1 LIRGSSTL
9 EEAGEMIDI
18 ERKKVLIRDSY
29 GGDALTPEPESYG
42 KMVWRRFRKH
52 KLAMVGLYILLFMYA
67 LAIFAPLLAT
77 QSYEAVD
84 PPNKLKPPSMEHF
97 MGTDHIGRDVF
108 SRVIWGS
115 RISLSVGFVAA
126 AVAVALGVLIGSTA
140 AYFGGRVDDML
151 MRFTEIIM
159 AFPTF
164 FLLLTIVSI
173 VERSIFNIML
183 VIGLTSWPSLARM
196 VRGQILSLREQE
208 FTEAARALGA
218 TDARII
224 FRHILPNAMAPV
236 IVSTTMRIGGA
247 ILSESSLSFLGLG
260 VPEPYPSWGSI
271 LNAGR
276 TYLLQAPWITTFPG
290 IFIFLTVLAFNYVG
304 DGLRDALDPRLKD

>member
-1 LIRGSSTL
+1 ML
-9 EEAGEMIDI
+9 ELE
-18 ERKKVLIRDSY
+18 KKRILLRDSY

-42 KMVWRRFRKH
+42 RMVWRRFKKH
-52 KLAMVGLYILLFMYA
+52 KLAMAGLYVLIFMYA
-67 LAIFAPLLAT
+67 LAIFAPMIAT

-84 PPNKLKPPSMEHF
+84 PPNKLKPPSREHL
-97 MGTDHIGRDVF
+97 MGTDHVGRDVF

-126 AVAVALGVLIGSTA
+126 AVAVTLGVLVGATA
-140 AYFGGRVDDML
+140 AYFGGWVDDIL
-151 MRFTEIIM
+151 MRFTEIVM

-173 VERSIFNIML
+173 LERSIFNIML

-218 TDARII
+218 SDARII

-236 IVSTTMRIGGA
+236 IVSATMRIGGA

-260 VPEPYPSWGSI
+260 VPEPFPSWGSI

-276 TYLLQAPWITTFPG
+276 NYLLQAPWITTFPG
-290 IFIFLTVLAFNYVG
+290 TFIFLTVLAFNYVG

>member
-1 LIRGSSTL
+1 MSK
-9 EEAGEMIDI
+9 A
-18 ERKKVLIRDSY
+18 ERQNDVARTNF
-29 GGDALTPEPESYG
+29 GGDAMTPEPESYG

-52 KLAMVGLYILLFMYA
+52 KLAMAGLYILLFMYA
-67 LAIFAPLLAT
+67 LAIFAPFLAT

-84 PPNKLKPPSMEHF
+84 PPNKLRSPSREHL
-97 MGTDHIGRDVF
+97 MGTDNIGRDVF
-108 SRVIWGS
+108 SRVVWGS

-126 AVAVALGVLIGSTA
+126 AVAVTLGVVVGSTA
-140 AYFGGRVDDML
+140 AYFGGRVDDIL
-151 MRFTEIIM
+151 MRVTEIVM

-183 VIGLTSWPSLARM
+183 VIGFTSWPSLARM

-218 TDARII
+218 GDARII

>member
-1 LIRGSSTL
+1 MAQTAPDNDRVRANS
-9 EEAGEMIDI
+9 
-18 ERKKVLIRDSY
+18 
-29 GGDALTPEPESYG
+29 GGDAMMPEPESYG
-42 KMVWRRFRKH
+42 KMVWRRFKKH
-52 KLAMVGLYILLFMYA
+52 KLAMAGLYILVFMYT
-67 LAIFAPLLAT
+67 LAIFAPFLAT
-77 QSYEAVD
+77 QSYEVVD
-84 PPNKLKPPSMEHF
+84 PPNKLLPPSREHL
-97 MGTDHIGRDVF
+97 MGTDNIGRDVF
-108 SRVIWGS
+108 SRVVWGS
-115 RISLSVGFVAA
+115 RISLAVGFVAA
-126 AVAVALGVLIGSTA
+126 AVAVALGVLVGSTA
-140 AYFGGRVDDML
+140 AYFGGRVDDIL
-151 MRFTEIIM
+151 MRFTEIVM

-183 VIGLTSWPSLARM
+183 VIGFTSWPSLARM

-218 TDARII
+218 TDVRII

-236 IVSTTMRIGGA
+236 IVSTTIRIGGA

-260 VPEPYPSWGSI
+260 VPEPFPSWGSI
-271 LNAGR
+271 LSAGR

>member
-1 LIRGSSTL
+1 LTICSCGSPKS
-9 EEAGEMIDI
+9 
-18 ERKKVLIRDSY
+18 S
-29 GGDALTPEPESYG
+29 
-42 KMVWRRFRKH
+42 WR
-52 KLAMVGLYILLFMYA
+52 
-67 LAIFAPLLAT
+67 
-77 QSYEAVD
+77 
-84 PPNKLKPPSMEHF
+84 
-97 MGTDHIGRDVF
+97 
-108 SRVIWGS
+108 
-115 RISLSVGFVAA
+115 
-126 AVAVALGVLIGSTA
+126 
-140 AYFGGRVDDML
+140 
-151 MRFTEIIM
+151 
-159 AFPTF
+159 FPTF

-183 VIGLTSWPSLARM
+183 VIGFTSWPSLARM

-218 TDARII
+218 SDARII

>member
-1 LIRGSSTL
+1 MAIPEEKHLLQRSHFGGS
-9 EEAGEMIDI
+9 
-18 ERKKVLIRDSY
+18 
-29 GGDALTPEPESYG
+29 ALTPEPESYG
-42 KMVWRRFRKH
+42 RMVWRRFRKH
-52 KLAMVGLYILLFMYA
+52 KLAMAGLYVLLFMYA
-67 LAIFAPLLAT
+67 LAALAPVLAT
-77 QSYEAVD
+77 HSYEQVD
-84 PPNKLKPPSMEHF
+84 PPSKLLSPSREHLL
-97 MGTDHIGRDVF
+97 GTDNIGRDVF
-108 SRVIWGS
+108 SRLLWGS
-115 RISLSVGFVAA
+115 RISLAVGFVAA
-126 AVAVALGVLIGSTA
+126 GVAVTVGVIVGSVA
-140 AYFGGRVDDML
+140 GYFGGWVDDIL
-151 MRFTEIIM
+151 MRFTEIVM

-164 FLLLTIVSI
+164 FLLLTIISI

-183 VIGLTSWPSLARM
+183 VIGLTSWPGLARM

-218 TDARII
+218 GDSRII
-224 FRHILPNAMAPV
+224 FRHILPNALAPV
-236 IVSTTMRIGGA
+236 IVSTTMRIGSA
-247 ILSESSLSFLGLG
+247 ILQESSLSFLGLG

>member
-1 LIRGSSTL
+1 
-9 EEAGEMIDI
+9 MIQM
-18 ERKKVLIRDSY
+18 EQKKVLLRESF

-52 KLAMVGLYILLFMYA
+52 KLAMAGLYILIFMYA
-67 LAIFAPLLAT
+67 LAIFAPVIAT

-84 PPNKLKPPSMEHF
+84 PPNKLKAPSREHL

-108 SRVIWGS
+108 SRVMWGS

-126 AVAVALGVLIGSTA
+126 AVAVGLGVLIGSTA
-140 AYFGGRVDDML
+140 AYFGGRVDDIL
-151 MRFTEIIM
+151 MRFTEIVM

-164 FLLLTIVSI
+164 FLLLTIVFI

-183 VIGLTSWPSLARM
+183 VIGFTSWPSLARM

>member
-1 LIRGSSTL
+1 
-9 EEAGEMIDI
+9 M
-18 ERKKVLIRDSY
+18 
-29 GGDALTPEPESYG
+29 TPEPESYG
-42 KMVWRRFRKH
+42 KMVWRRFKKH
-52 KLAMVGLYILLFMYA
+52 KLAMAGLYILLFMYV

-77 QSYEAVD
+77 QSYETVD
-84 PPNKLKPPSMEHF
+84 PPNKLKPSSREHL
-97 MGTDHIGRDVF
+97 MGTDNIGRDVF
-108 SRVIWGS
+108 SRVVWGS

-126 AVAVALGVLIGSTA
+126 AVAVTVGVVIGSTA
-140 AYFGGRVDDML
+140 AYFGGRVDDIL
-151 MRFTEIIM
+151 MRFTEIVM

-183 VIGLTSWPSLARM
+183 VIGFTSWPSLARM

-218 TDARII
+218 SDARII

>member
-1 LIRGSSTL
+1 MSW
-9 EEAGEMIDI
+9 M
-18 ERKKVLIRDSY
+18 ERLNERTRKNS
-29 GGDALTPEPESYG
+29 GGDAMTPEGESYG
-42 KMVWRRFRKH
+42 KMVWRRFKKH
-52 KLAMVGLYILLFMYA
+52 KLAMAGLYILLFMYA
-67 LAIFAPLLAT
+67 VAIFAPLLAT
-77 QSYEAVD
+77 QSYETVD
-84 PPNKLKPPSMEHF
+84 PPNKLKPPSREHL
-97 MGTDHIGRDVF
+97 MGTDNIGRDVF
-108 SRVIWGS
+108 SRVVWGS

-126 AVAVALGVLIGSTA
+126 AVAVTLGVIVGSTA
-140 AYFGGRVDDML
+140 AYLGGRVDDIL
-151 MRFTEIIM
+151 MRFTEVVM

-183 VIGLTSWPSLARM
+183 VIGFTSWPSLARM

-218 TDARII
+218 SDARII

-290 IFIFLTVLAFNYVG
+290 ILIFLTVLAFNYVG

>member
-1 LIRGSSTL
+1 ML
-9 EEAGEMIDI
+9 ELE
-18 ERKKVLIRDSY
+18 KKRILLRDSY

-42 KMVWRRFRKH
+42 RMVWRRFKKH
-52 KLAMVGLYILLFMYA
+52 KLAMAGLYVLIFMYA
-67 LAIFAPLLAT
+67 LAIFAPMIAT

-84 PPNKLKPPSMEHF
+84 PPNKLKPPSREHL
-97 MGTDHIGRDVF
+97 MGTDHVGRDVF

-126 AVAVALGVLIGSTA
+126 AVAVTLGVLVGATA
-140 AYFGGRVDDML
+140 AYFGGWVDDIL
-151 MRFTEIIM
+151 MRFTEIVM

-173 VERSIFNIML
+173 LERSIFNIML

-218 TDARII
+218 SDARII

-236 IVSTTMRIGGA
+236 IVSATMRIGGA

-260 VPEPYPSWGSI
+260 VPEPFPSWGSI

-276 TYLLQAPWITTFPG
+276 NYLLQAPWITTFPG

>member
-1 LIRGSSTL
+1 MSW
-9 EEAGEMIDI
+9 M
-18 ERKKVLIRDSY
+18 ERLNERTRKNS
-29 GGDALTPEPESYG
+29 GGDAMTPEGESYG
-42 KMVWRRFRKH
+42 KMVWRRFKKH
-52 KLAMVGLYILLFMYA
+52 KLAMAGLYILLFMYA
-67 LAIFAPLLAT
+67 VAIFAPLLAT
-77 QSYEAVD
+77 QSYETVD
-84 PPNKLKPPSMEHF
+84 PPNKLKPPSREHL
-97 MGTDHIGRDVF
+97 MGTDNIGRDVF
-108 SRVIWGS
+108 SRVVWGS

-126 AVAVALGVLIGSTA
+126 AVAVTLGVIVGSTA
-140 AYFGGRVDDML
+140 AYLGGRVDDIL
-151 MRFTEIIM
+151 MRFTEVVM

-164 FLLLTIVSI
+164 FLLLTIVFI

-183 VIGLTSWPSLARM
+183 VIGFTSWPSLARM

-218 TDARII
+218 SDARII

-290 IFIFLTVLAFNYVG
+290 ILIFLTVLAFNYVG

>member
-1 LIRGSSTL
+1 MSW
-9 EEAGEMIDI
+9 M
-18 ERKKVLIRDSY
+18 ERLNERTRKNS
-29 GGDALTPEPESYG
+29 GGDAMTPEGESYG
-42 KMVWRRFRKH
+42 KMVWRRFKKH
-52 KLAMVGLYILLFMYA
+52 KLAMAGLYILLFMYA
-67 LAIFAPLLAT
+67 VAIFAPLLAT
-77 QSYEAVD
+77 QSYETVD
-84 PPNKLKPPSMEHF
+84 PPNKLKPPSREHL
-97 MGTDHIGRDVF
+97 MGTDNIGRDVF
-108 SRVIWGS
+108 SRVVWGS

-126 AVAVALGVLIGSTA
+126 AVAVTLGVIVGSTA
-140 AYFGGRVDDML
+140 AYLGGRVDDIL
-151 MRFTEIIM
+151 MRFTEVVM

-164 FLLLTIVSI
+164 FLLLTMVSI

-183 VIGLTSWPSLARM
+183 VIGFTSWPSLARM

-218 TDARII
+218 SDARII

-290 IFIFLTVLAFNYVG
+290 ILIFLTVLAFNYVG

>member
-1 LIRGSSTL
+1 MSW
-9 EEAGEMIDI
+9 M
-18 ERKKVLIRDSY
+18 ERLNERTRKNS
-29 GGDALTPEPESYG
+29 GGDAMTPEGESYG
-42 KMVWRRFRKH
+42 KMVWRRVKKH
-52 KLAMVGLYILLFMYA
+52 KLAMAGLYILLFMYA
-67 LAIFAPLLAT
+67 VAIFAPLLAT
-77 QSYEAVD
+77 QSYETVD
-84 PPNKLKPPSMEHF
+84 PPNKLKPPSREHL
-97 MGTDHIGRDVF
+97 MGTDNIGRDVF
-108 SRVIWGS
+108 SRVVWGS

-126 AVAVALGVLIGSTA
+126 AVAVTLGVIVGSTA
-140 AYFGGRVDDML
+140 AYLGGRVDDIL
-151 MRFTEIIM
+151 MRFTEVVM

-183 VIGLTSWPSLARM
+183 VIGFTSWPSLARM

-218 TDARII
+218 SDARII

-290 IFIFLTVLAFNYVG
+290 ILIFLTVLAFNYVG

>member
-1 LIRGSSTL
+1 
-9 EEAGEMIDI
+9 
-18 ERKKVLIRDSY
+18 
-29 GGDALTPEPESYG
+29 
-42 KMVWRRFRKH
+42 MVWRRFKKH
-52 KLAMVGLYILLFMYA
+52 KLAMAGLYVLIFMYA
-67 LAIFAPLLAT
+67 LAIFAPMIAT

-84 PPNKLKPPSMEHF
+84 PPNKLKPPSREHL
-97 MGTDHIGRDVF
+97 MGTDHVGRDVF

-126 AVAVALGVLIGSTA
+126 AVAVTLGVLVGATA
-140 AYFGGRVDDML
+140 AYFGGWVDDIL
-151 MRFTEIIM
+151 MRFTEIVM

-173 VERSIFNIML
+173 LERSIFNIML

-218 TDARII
+218 SDARII

-236 IVSTTMRIGGA
+236 IVSATMRIGGA

-260 VPEPYPSWGSI
+260 VPEPFPSWGSI

-276 TYLLQAPWITTFPG
+276 NYLLQAPWITTFPG